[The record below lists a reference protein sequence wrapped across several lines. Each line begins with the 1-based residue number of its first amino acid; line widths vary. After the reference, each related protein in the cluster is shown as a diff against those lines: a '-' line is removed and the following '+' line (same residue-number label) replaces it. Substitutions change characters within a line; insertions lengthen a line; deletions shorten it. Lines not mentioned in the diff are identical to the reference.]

1 MVTEDLRTN
10 GQEQDFLSDYP
21 PSWFDRLTARINQ
34 FPGPNW
40 VYYFGFVITL
50 VLIGGLLQRLE
61 DPLGPI
67 ELQPVAIITFIQIA
81 YVLTLLD
88 FLDKRAEISLAEF
101 RPVLRADEDQY
112 QAMRTRL
119 TVLPSKPVLV
129 MSLITALF
137 MFGAGLTMMNLP
149 SLPELDP
156 RFSVVSNMFSTSP
169 FGLYALG
176 VFIFLWVL
184 NVIFIYR
191 TFRTL
196 RTIDYIY
203 IHHTEI
209 NLFQQTELHA
219 FSKMSASIAIG
230 FVLTSP
236 MWIIID
242 PGLITMGIN
251 ISFAF
256 LAIFMFVSPLIGVR
270 RLLKAQKDQL
280 INESAQKKEILIQD
294 LFSRI
299 DRSDLSQVEN
309 LENAL
314 SSLEMAESQIKKIS
328 TWPWQTDTLRQMI
341 GALLLPITIWII
353 QFFLNQLLSN
363 R

>member
-1 MVTEDLRTN
+1 MTTN
-10 GQEQDFLSDYP
+10 GLEETAFDDTFFQPFR
-21 PSWFDRLTARINQ
+21 PSWIDLISKWVDQR
-34 FPGPNW
+34 PGPNW
-40 VYYFGFVITL
+40 VYYLGFVLFL
-50 VLIGGLLQRLE
+50 VLIGGLLQRWE
-61 DPLGPI
+61 DPLQPI

-81 YVLTLLD
+81 YVLSLLD
-88 FLDKRAEISLAEF
+88 FLDKRAEKSLAEF
-101 RPVLRADEDQY
+101 RPVLRADEYQY
-112 QAMRTRL
+112 QALRTRL
-119 TVLPSKPVLV
+119 TVLPTKPVLV
-129 MSLITALF
+129 MNIITALF
-137 MFGAGLTMMNLP
+137 TFGAGYIMLNLA
-149 SLPELDP
+149 SVPETYA
-156 RFSVVSNMFSTSP
+156 RFSIVANMFSTSP
-169 FGLYALG
+169 AGLYALG
-176 VFIFLWVL
+176 VFMFLWVL

-191 TFRTL
+191 TLRTL

-203 IHHTEI
+203 LNHTEI
-209 NLFQQTELHA
+209 NVFQQTELHA

-236 MWIIID
+236 LWIIID

-270 RLLKAQKDQL
+270 RLLKEQKDQL
-280 INESAQKKEILIQD
+280 LKESSQKKEILIQD

-299 DRSDLSQVEN
+299 DRSDLAQVEN

-314 SSLEMAESQIKKIS
+314 SSLEMAENQIKRIS

-353 QFFLNQLLSN
+353 QYFLSEILSN
-363 R
+363 

>member
-1 MVTEDLRTN
+1 
-10 GQEQDFLSDYP
+10 
-21 PSWFDRLTARINQ
+21 
-34 FPGPNW
+34 
-40 VYYFGFVITL
+40 
-50 VLIGGLLQRLE
+50 
-61 DPLGPI
+61 
-67 ELQPVAIITFIQIA
+67 
-81 YVLTLLD
+81 
-88 FLDKRAEISLAEF
+88 
-101 RPVLRADEDQY
+101 
-112 QAMRTRL
+112 
-119 TVLPSKPVLV
+119 
-129 MSLITALF
+129 
-137 MFGAGLTMMNLP
+137 
-149 SLPELDP
+149 
-156 RFSVVSNMFSTSP
+156 
-169 FGLYALG
+169 
-176 VFIFLWVL
+176 
-184 NVIFIYR
+184 
-191 TFRTL
+191 
-196 RTIDYIY
+196 
-203 IHHTEI
+203 
-209 NLFQQTELHA
+209 
-219 FSKMSASIAIG
+219 
-230 FVLTSP
+230 